1 VQIPARAHQFFASR
15 EVGGLDVVAG
25 IPHSASSGP
34 EPVEGLPAWI
44 GVATDVR
51 AVGFHLESKRPKRRA
66 GTPYLYTQLLN
77 PMGRVAWRQG

>member
-34 EPVEGLPAWI
+34 EPAWI

-66 GTPYLYTQLLN
+66 PPERPDHAGN
-77 PMGRVAWRQG
+77 